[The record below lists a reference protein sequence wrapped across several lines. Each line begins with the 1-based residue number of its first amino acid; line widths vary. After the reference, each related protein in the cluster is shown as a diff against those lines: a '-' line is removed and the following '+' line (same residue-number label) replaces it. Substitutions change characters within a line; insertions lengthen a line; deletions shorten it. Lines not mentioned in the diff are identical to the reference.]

1 MFRLM
6 RERPQDEPE
15 VEWLYDTC
23 FAPGRTALSSY
34 RLREGVDPVAELCLM
49 ARDEF
54 DAVVA
59 AIRYWPVRVGEAG
72 TPALLLGPEMEKNLR
87 HAMDISD
94 GDWTI
99 LWDSGLAIGLW
110 VFAGLGLILPYIVG
124 PLLRRRMKV
133 ATGTGG
139 PEGD

>member
-72 TPALLLGPEMEKNLR
+72 TPALLLGP
-87 HAMDISD
+87 
-94 GDWTI
+94 
-99 LWDSGLAIGLW
+99 
-110 VFAGLGLILPYIVG
+110 
-124 PLLRRRMKV
+124 V
-133 ATGTGG
+133 AVHHTR
-139 PEGD
+139 